1 MEKQTDRQTDIWTEP
16 DIWTDEQ
23 IEYVGWIDKK
33 MDRLKDGGAIRRMD
47 S

>member
-23 IEYVGWIDKK
+23 IENGWIDQK